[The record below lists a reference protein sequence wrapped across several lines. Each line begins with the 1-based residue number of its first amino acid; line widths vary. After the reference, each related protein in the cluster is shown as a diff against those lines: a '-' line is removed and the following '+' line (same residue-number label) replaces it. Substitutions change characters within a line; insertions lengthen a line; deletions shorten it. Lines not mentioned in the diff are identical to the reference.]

1 MNANDE
7 KVEKIMKNKLSY
19 RDSIK
24 EVFAIEEEAV
34 VDESLNTI
42 DEAPE
47 EEREGMKK
55 ELSDAMR
62 MEIYEDVIIK
72 QILAH
77 SKEKGCQEKRG

>member
-7 KVEKIMKNKLSY
+7 KVEKILKNKDRY

-34 VDESLNTI
+34 VDEILNTI

-77 SKEKGCQEKRG
+77 SKEKGC

>member
-1 MNANDE
+1 MSVNEE
-7 KVEKIMKNKLSY
+7 KVEKILKNKDRY

-24 EVFAIEEEAV
+24 EVFAIEEETV
-34 VDESLNTI
+34 VDEILSTI

-62 MEIYEDVIIK
+62 MEIYEDVIMK

-77 SKEKGCQEKRG
+77 SKGKGC